1 MRNARIVAL
10 GCLVVFVALFA
21 SNKTY
26 GDVYFGKGERIKCIE
41 PLKRA
46 IPNTVDNGEIFR
58 PVILDSTGKPFN
70 PSTMLCYKY
79 SIQYF
84 ILGVAIHDDGYVL
97 AKGDD
102 SYEYFPLDETKL
114 RDLQADGT
122 LPNPLPGYSLT
133 WMQYAAGYSLWLL
146 IAIVVLAL
154 LGWAGLK
161 MMFGKLRNMKNRGV
175 YCLGCN
181 SQLTIKDFSDGKCE
195 ACSEPVPS
203 T

>member
-1 MRNARIVAL
+1 MRMLRIAAVASFL
-10 GCLVVFVALFA
+10 FSIGLFA
-21 SNKTY
+21 TSNAY

-102 SYEYFPLDETKL
+102 S
-114 RDLQADGT
+114 
-122 LPNPLPGYSLT
+122 
-133 WMQYAAGYSLWLL
+133 
-146 IAIVVLAL
+146 
-154 LGWAGLK
+154 
-161 MMFGKLRNMKNRGV
+161 
-175 YCLGCN
+175 
-181 SQLTIKDFSDGKCE
+181 
-195 ACSEPVPS
+195 
-203 T
+203 